1 VSSVKKEINR
11 NNKGFTLIEV
21 ILAIMVISSGL
32 FILTNSWS
40 GTYNRLRKTQ
50 IQVQMTA
57 LLERKVAEIE
67 REYKG
72 KSLDSIDEEKE
83 DKFGGEVSDAYSW
96 RMESRKLEI
105 PDLSANL
112 TAQEGGVDQSMLTIM
127 KVFTEHLSKSI
138 KEVKISVINNE
149 LGKPLVA
156 DVTIYMI
163 DYDRPINIPGIGG
176 VTTGNSGSGTS
187 GDGGGP

>member
-1 VSSVKKEINR
+1 MISRRLGNNRLKKN
-11 NNKGFTLIEV
+11 GFTLIEV

-50 IQVQMTA
+50 IQVQLAA

-83 DKFGGEVSDAYSW
+83 DKFGGDVPETYSW

-105 PDLSANL
+105 PDLSAAL
-112 TAQEGGVDQSMLTIM
+112 TAQDGGVDQAMLTVM
-127 KVFTEHLSKSI
+127 KTFTEHLSKSI
-138 KEVKISVINNE
+138 KEVKISVINTE
-149 LGKPLVA
+149 LGKPLIA

-163 DYDRPINIPGIGG
+163 DYDKPLNIPGIGG
-176 VTTGNSGSGTS
+176 A
-187 GDGGGP
+187 GGGDSGGGQ